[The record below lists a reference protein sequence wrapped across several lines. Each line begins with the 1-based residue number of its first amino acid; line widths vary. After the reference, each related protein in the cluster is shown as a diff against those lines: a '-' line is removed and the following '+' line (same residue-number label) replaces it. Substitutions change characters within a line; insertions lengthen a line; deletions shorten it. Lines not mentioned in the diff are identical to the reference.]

1 MEFLSKIILF
11 PIKRQIEKRER
22 ETETVRNSLRQAETD
37 RQRQTHR
44 DRHTE
49 THTDQD

>member
-1 MEFLSKIILF
+1 MIGQKSTHNFIRE
-11 PIKRQIEKRER
+11 RQR

-37 RQRQTHR
+37 RQRQTDI

-49 THTDQD
+49 TDTQTET